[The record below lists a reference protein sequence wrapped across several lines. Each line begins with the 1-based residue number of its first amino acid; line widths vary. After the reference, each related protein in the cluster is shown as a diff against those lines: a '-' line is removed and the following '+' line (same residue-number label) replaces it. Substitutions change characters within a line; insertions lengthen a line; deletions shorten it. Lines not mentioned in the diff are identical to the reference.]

1 MYELRERV
9 ITPDDERIF
18 ALTEMLRRG
27 YRIDMVSK
35 ITGIDI
41 FFLEKFR
48 WLVDEEQKLK
58 QSSIDNMNKAWLYK
72 LKRRGFSD
80 KAIAD
85 MLRVTPEEIYRFHT
99 ITQHMKNMM
108 RLKFQIERKLQF

>member
-1 MYELRERV
+1 
-9 ITPDDERIF
+9 
-18 ALTEMLRRG
+18 
-27 YRIDMVSK
+27 MVSK

-48 WLVDEEQKLK
+48 WLVEEEQKLK
-58 QSSIDNMNKAWLYK
+58 QSTIDDLNREWLLK

-85 MLRVTPEEIYRFHT
+85 S
-99 ITQHMKNMM
+99 
-108 RLKFQIERKLQF
+108 